1 MLMLI
6 SKNNFLKLLRDQS
19 ALGGI
24 NHLRGVDELLTLYFI
39 IE

>member
-19 ALGGI
+19 TLGGI
-24 NHLRGVDELLTLYFI
+24 NHLRHLRGVE
-39 IE
+39 

>member
-19 ALGGI
+19 VLGGI
-24 NHLRGVDELLTLYFI
+24 NHLRGVE
-39 IE
+39 

>member
-24 NHLRGVDELLTLYFI
+24 NHLCGVE
-39 IE
+39 